1 MNARWWWLGYAVTAA
16 MMLTAMGWFT
26 ATVRS
31 GQVAERKAERAAFA
45 DETAR
50 LALWRMDSRLATVIA
65 REAGRPYVTYNAFY
79 PAAGALDKK
88 IDNSYAHINQGDVII
103 PSPLLG
109 MEQEEVL
116 LYVQYAAD
124 GSATSPQVP
133 VGLLRK
139 NAVPNYCT
147 VQQVEMY
154 SHRLANF
161 SALVTREI
169 LDDQLKA
176 NPATLSETTIN
187 RSLFAC
193 DIAPSD
199 HNAVSVINADR
210 NGPSHAPTNAQ
221 QNPTQNALRVIN
233 PVATSP
239 DQQNESSFG
248 SRSSKEQVARF
259 NNSNDLN
266 SKTQQEAN
274 RQSEQQLSSIQTL
287 NPMTSPTTKP
297 SSISSADEHKTLST
311 NSNHTSG
318 PTAADFEK
326 IAGQAFRLPA
336 QQTLSAE
343 IMRPLWLRGNP
354 AKGQA
359 SADALVLARRVRVD
373 STDWLQACW
382 LDWPLIKK
390 QLLTSIHDLLPEADV
405 IPATQTFTQ
414 PHRLATL
421 PFMLVPGNALP
432 DWQEPVTSS
441 ATLPMIGAW
450 SGVLIALIAG
460 GVLLGGALALSE
472 RRGAFVSAVTH
483 ELRTPL
489 TTFRL
494 YTDLL
499 ADGQITDAKERQRC
513 LDTLRVEADRLGHL
527 VENVLG
533 YAQLERNPL
542 PAAALGI
549 AALINGMRE
558 RLSERAGRVGL
569 ELLTLVAPDVQVL
582 AVRGE
587 AQAIERVLV
596 NLVDNA
602 CKYAANAADRR
613 LHLEVARHDNGNH
626 ISFTIRDH
634 GPGISPDLIGKLF
647 TPFAKS
653 AAEAAVTAP
662 GIGLGLALSRRLARQ
677 LNGDLTYHQPKD
689 GGAAFTLTFPQA

>member
-26 ATVRS
+26 ATVKS

-88 IDNSYAHINQGDVII
+88 IDNSYADINQGDVIV

-124 GSATSPQVP
+124 GTTTSPQVP

-147 VQQVEMY
+147 ALQVETY
-154 SHRLANF
+154 SHRLAHF
-161 SALVTREI
+161 SALIPREI
-169 LDDQLKA
+169 LDEQLKA
-176 NPATLSETTIN
+176 NPATLSETTVN

-193 DIAPSD
+193 DNAPSD
-199 HNAVSVINADR
+199 HNVVSVINADR
-210 NGPSHAPTNAQ
+210 NGPSHTPTNAQ
-221 QNPTQNALRVIN
+221 QNPTQNALNVTN
-233 PVATSP
+233 PAALSL
-239 DQQNESSFG
+239 DQQNASSFG
-248 SRSSKEQVARF
+248 SRSGKEQVARF

-287 NPMTSPTTKP
+287 NPLTVPLTKP
-297 SSISSADEHKTLST
+297 SSISSAREHKTLRT
-311 NSNHTSG
+311 N
-318 PTAADFEK
+318 PEPKLELTAADFEK
-326 IAGQAFRLPA
+326 IANQAFRLPA

-343 IMRPLWLRGNP
+343 IMRPLWLHGNP

-382 LDWPLIKK
+382 LDWPLIRK
-390 QLLTSIHDLLPEADV
+390 QLLTSIHDLLPDADV
-405 IPATQTFTQ
+405 VPVADSSSMQ

-421 PFMLVPGNALP
+421 PLMLVPGNALP
-432 DWQEPVTSS
+432 DWEEPTTSS

-542 PAAALGI
+542 PTTALGI
-549 AALINGMRE
+549 AALIDGMRE

-569 ELLTLVAPDVQVL
+569 ELITSVAPDTLAL

-602 CKYAANAADRR
+602 CKYAAKAADRR
-613 LHLEVARHDNGNH
+613 LHLDVARHGND
-626 ISFTIRDH
+626 IGFTIRDH
-634 GPGISPDLIGKLF
+634 GPGIPTDLIGKLF

-653 AAEAAVTAP
+653 AAEAAITAP

-677 LNGDLTYHQPKD
+677 LGGDLTSEPPKD
-689 GGAAFTLTFPQA
+689 GGAAFALTLPRA

>member
-88 IDNSYAHINQGDVII
+88 IDNSYADINQGDVII

-124 GSATSPQVP
+124 GTATSPQVP

-147 VQQVEMY
+147 ALQVETY
-154 SHRLANF
+154 GHRLAHF
-161 SALVTREI
+161 SALIPREI

-176 NPATLSETTIN
+176 NPATLSETTLN
-187 RSLFAC
+187 RSLLAC
-193 DIAPSD
+193 VIASPD

-210 NGPSHAPTNAQ
+210 NGPSRAPTNAQ
-221 QNPTQNALRVIN
+221 QKPAQNTLNLVTPA
-233 PVATSP
+233 AMSP
-239 DQQNESSFG
+239 DPQNTSSFAN
-248 SRSSKEQVARF
+248 RSGKEQAARF
-259 NNSNDLN
+259 NNYNDLN
-266 SKTQQEAN
+266 GKNQQEAN
-274 RQSEQQLSSIQTL
+274 RQSEQQMSSLQALNPLTPPAANPAAILSSGSQKK
-287 NPMTSPTTKP
+287 PTTKSNP
-297 SSISSADEHKTLST
+297 TSAL
-311 NSNHTSG
+311 
-318 PTAADFEK
+318 TAAELEK
-326 IAGQAFRLPA
+326 ITTQQVHLPA
-336 QQTLSAE
+336 QQILSAE
-343 IMRPLWLRGNP
+343 IMRPLWLPRNQLKKP
-354 AKGQA
+354 S
-359 SADALVLARRVRVD
+359 SADTLVLARRVRVD

-405 IPATQTFTQ
+405 IPATDSIMQ

-421 PFMLVPGNALP
+421 PLMLVPGNALP

-450 SGVLIALIAG
+450 SGVVIALIAG

-499 ADGQITDAKERQRC
+499 ADGQVTDAKERQRC

-533 YAQLERNPL
+533 YARLERTPL
-542 PAAALGI
+542 PTAALGI
-549 AALINGMRE
+549 AALVDGMRE
-558 RLSERAGRVGL
+558 RLSERAGRVSL
-569 ELLTLVAPDVQVL
+569 ELLSSVAPDTQAL

-613 LHLEVARHDNGNH
+613 LHLDVTRHGND

-634 GPGISPDLIGKLF
+634 GPGIPADLIGKLF

-653 AAEAAVTAP
+653 AAEAAITAP

-677 LNGDLTYHQPKD
+677 LSGDLTYQPPKD
-689 GGAAFTLTFPQA
+689 GGAAFTLTLPQA

>member
-26 ATVRS
+26 ATVKS

-88 IDNSYAHINQGDVII
+88 IDNSYANINQGDVII

-124 GSATSPQVP
+124 GKATSPQVP

-147 VQQVEMY
+147 AQQVETY
-154 SHRLANF
+154 GHRLAHF
-161 SALVTREI
+161 SALIPREI

-176 NPATLSETTIN
+176 NPATLSETTLN
-187 RSLFAC
+187 RSLLAC
-193 DIAPSD
+193 VNASFD
-199 HNAVSVINADR
+199 HNAVSVINANR
-210 NGPSHAPTNAQ
+210 NGPSRAPTNAQ
-221 QNPTQNALRVIN
+221 QKPTQNTLNLITPA
-233 PVATSP
+233 AMSP
-239 DQQNESSFG
+239 DPQNSSSFAN
-248 SRSSKEQVARF
+248 RSGKEQAARF
-259 NNSNDLN
+259 NNYNDLN
-266 SKTQQEAN
+266 GKNQQEAN

-287 NPMTSPTTKP
+287 NPNIPPVATSTFIPSPGDAKILSSKSEPKP
-297 SSISSADEHKTLST
+297 NL
-311 NSNHTSG
+311 
-318 PTAADFEK
+318 TATEFEK
-326 IAGQAFRLPA
+326 IAAQAFRLPA
-336 QQTLSAE
+336 PQTLSAE
-343 IMRPLWLRGNP
+343 IMRPLWLPGNQL
-354 AKGQA
+354 KGQT
-359 SADALVLARRVRVD
+359 SADTLVLARRVRVD

-390 QLLTSIHDLLPEADV
+390 QLLTSIEDLLPEADV
-405 IPATQTFTQ
+405 IPATDSTMQ

-421 PFMLVPGNALP
+421 PLMLVPGNALP
-432 DWQEPVTSS
+432 DWEEPVTSS

-450 SGVLIALIAG
+450 SGVIIALIAA

-533 YAQLERNPL
+533 YARLERTPL
-542 PAAALGI
+542 PTAALGI
-549 AALINGMRE
+549 AALIDGMRE

-569 ELLTLVAPDVQVL
+569 ELLTCVTPDTQAL

-602 CKYAANAADRR
+602 CKYAAKAPDRR
-613 LHLEVARHDNGNH
+613 LHLDVARHGND
-626 ISFTIRDH
+626 IGFTIRDH
-634 GPGISPDLIGKLF
+634 GPGIPADLIGKLF

-653 AAEAAVTAP
+653 ATEAAITAP

-677 LNGDLTYHQPKD
+677 LGGDLTSEPPKD
-689 GGAAFTLTFPQA
+689 GGAAFALTLPRA